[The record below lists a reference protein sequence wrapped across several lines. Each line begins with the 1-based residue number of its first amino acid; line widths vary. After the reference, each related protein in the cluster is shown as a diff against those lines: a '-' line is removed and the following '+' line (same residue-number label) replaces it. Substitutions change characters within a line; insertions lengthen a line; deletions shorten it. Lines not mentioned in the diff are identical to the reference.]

1 MDVGH
6 ANTLDALEKGD
17 LPAAQRAM
25 EFHNAAVLADVRKRS
40 DLR

>member
-1 MDVGH
+1 MG
-6 ANTLDALEKGD
+6 ALEKGD
-17 LPAAQRAM
+17 VPAAQRAL